1 MLTCPF
7 SITVIREF
15 HLAGRPCAVRFSRLD
30 LINAIQLS
38 SSMIHNYS
46 ALSGCAKSTH
56 QLPKAACR
64 TLARAKG
71 GGPPPPRILQVWK
84 GKRQHIRGCLL
95 CWRGSPPWSLLSPSS
110 EARQEREVEDA
121 LGQRRNV
128 PQQGQPVAAHRL
140 LLLHAT
146 TAHTQK
152 GGTGQLWSSGQSRF
166 RKFTRET
173 RGMFREPRLGCGTL
187 RYSFESPDCEAK
199 IVIEA
204 IKASYL
210 NMID

>member
-1 MLTCPF
+1 MF
-7 SITVIREF
+7 
-15 HLAGRPCAVRFSRLD
+15 
-30 LINAIQLS
+30 
-38 SSMIHNYS
+38 HNYS

-64 TLARAKG
+64 TLASFKFGRASASTFEAVSFAG
-71 GGPPPPRILQVWK
+71 GA
-84 GKRQHIRGCLL
+84 
-95 CWRGSPPWSLLSPSS
+95 PPWSLLSPSS

-128 PQQGQPVAAHRL
+128 AQQGQPVAAHRL

-199 IVIEA
+199 MVTEA